1 MIDGVVST
9 EGSANAKFQILTS
22 YLADVNFLTLILG
35 GTFNIQFD
43 NEYGNWI
50 GASGLLGIFA
60 WINIVKMMYHKIP
73 QTRALIIAFLLT
85 AVGNTL
91 FYGLLSG
98 SIVLILFCI
107 TCSFWVL
114 NHEEEKNKKSLN
126 DN

>member
-1 MIDGVVST
+1 MVLPFLMVFFNKVD
-9 EGSANAKFQILTS
+9 AA
-22 YLADVNFLTLILG
+22 VNFLTLILG
-35 GTFNIQFD
+35 GTFNIHFD

-60 WINIVKMMYHKIP
+60 WINIFKMMYHKIF
-73 QTRALIIAFLLT
+73 QTRALIIAFLFM

-114 NHEEEKNKKSLN
+114 NHEEEKNKKFLN